1 MGFMGLANLYAM
13 RVNLS
18 VAIVA
23 MTNTGNY
30 DLYHCYHLAFFKTKS
45 FKFCF
50 LKWFARN
57 KMIGPFGHFLAFLNV
72 EENSIF

>member
-1 MGFMGLANLYAM
+1 MGLRMTFVRTKNNPVMLFFLEWWGARHTFTVMGFMGLANLYAM

-30 DLYHCYHLAFFKTKS
+30 ES
-45 FKFCF
+45 
-50 LKWFARN
+50 
-57 KMIGPFGHFLAFLNV
+57 HFNTHILNLQLV
-72 EENSIF
+72 S